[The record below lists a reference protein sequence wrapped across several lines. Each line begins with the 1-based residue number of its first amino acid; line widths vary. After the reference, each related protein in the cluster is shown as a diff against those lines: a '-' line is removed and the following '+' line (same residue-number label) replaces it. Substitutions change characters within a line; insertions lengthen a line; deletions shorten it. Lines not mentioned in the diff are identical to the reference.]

1 MSGMAVGL
9 TVFACLMFLLVFR
22 IHVGIGMFFAGAAA
36 FLAMNHGDFNALLF
50 TMNNLVYARLSN
62 YDLAVI
68 PLFMLMGQFATNGGL
83 SKALFR
89 CAAAFIGH
97 FRGGL
102 SMAATGACAGF
113 GAICGSSPARSQR
126 PARWAS

>member
-50 TMNNLVYARLSN
+50 TLNNLGYARLSK
-62 YDLAVI
+62 
-68 PLFMLMGQFATNGGL
+68 L
-83 SKALFR
+83 SD
-89 CAAAFIGH
+89 
-97 FRGGL
+97 
-102 SMAATGACAGF
+102 AGYRRR
-113 GAICGSSPARSQR
+113 A
-126 PARWAS
+126 